1 MKESRVPLRKPQ
13 LHKNLPKVQFEFTEI
28 PFVKKTAIDK
38 IQVKILTLMMKKK
51 LTLRIYST
59 WHMQRGSFGLIKL
72 KLL

>member
-38 IQVKILTLMMKKK
+38 IQVK
-51 LTLRIYST
+51 
-59 WHMQRGSFGLIKL
+59 F
-72 KLL
+72 LLL